1 MAYAVIE
8 FCETNQVEVI
18 STNWFVLDQEE
29 FCLWPPK
36 KLSTKAQ
43 KMAKNR
49 VAPDAQWDEFE
60 IRVLGKA
67 ATYTRARK
75 KLQHAED
82 TSDLN
87 FTEQE
92 AEEKD
97 VPIRQKR
104 IATRKISSDFE
115 SEIVFEND
123 IDYFPLKKKKLAG
136 KTQLSATTQILPPSF
151 SVPFSVTAS
160 NSPTLI
166 TTLPIMPIS
175 YETPFSS
182 LEVAALMTP
191 TQCTQLSNTTTG
203 CMSRTVTTTS
213 PVSNIDVV
221 TVQNIG
227 SALSCNNISN
237 QTMHG
242 LVVQLLKVC
251 VDIQQTQ
258 AIHTNMLNAM
268 LSQGNVMVQPSRLPD
283 GIIFPMDTMKAF
295 DAIEMKLKDINIAN
309 IIVNFLAGIGGR
321 KVDEAI
327 RRMMQQLLNNNLALQ
342 FNCQR
347 GQSKRVLKGTELFQV
362 IYKALKLNNLTSTC
376 TMKDFEMS
384 LAKWLIGARDRDGN
398 RAKRG
403 EARKQSNK
411 L

>member
-18 STNWFVLDQEE
+18 STNWFVSDQEE

-67 ATYTRARK
+67 
-75 KLQHAED
+75 E
-82 TSDLN
+82 
-87 FTEQE
+87 
-92 AEEKD
+92 
-97 VPIRQKR
+97 
-104 IATRKISSDFE
+104 
-115 SEIVFEND
+115 
-123 IDYFPLKKKKLAG
+123 KKLAG

-191 TQCTQLSNTTTG
+191 TPCTQLSNTTTG

-268 LSQGNVMVQPSRLPD
+268 LSQGNVVVQASRLPD
-283 GIIFPMDTMKAF
+283 GIIFPMDTIKAF

-347 GQSKRVLKGTELFQV
+347 GQSKRVLKGTEF
-362 IYKALKLNNLTSTC
+362 
-376 TMKDFEMS
+376 
-384 LAKWLIGARDRDGN
+384 
-398 RAKRG
+398 
-403 EARKQSNK
+403 
-411 L
+411 